1 MKIPTLSGVRG
12 CVQITVRG
20 EGINRLI
27 NALAEAGIP
36 VWDIRPASNNQT
48 ADMKLLLRDFHALRP
63 LLKRTGCRMHVARRI
78 GLPFRLAKLYKRKF
92 FAAGIGAFFL
102 LLFVLTSLVWNI
114 NVVGNEK
121 IPTEDIL
128 KAAKEEGVRPY
139 QWIFRLKEPDK
150 LSRALSLK
158 LPETSWI
165 GVERKGTTITI
176 QVVEAEKPEKEP
188 LASPRHLVSKSDAV
202 ITSIYAEQG
211 RPLVQK
217 NTRVKKGQV
226 LISGILGDGEAR
238 SQVVVA
244 KGEVKGLV
252 WHEYQLEVP
261 LVQKRKIY
269 TGERKDK
276 SYLVLGNRA
285 IQLWGYGKEP
295 FAKSETLTE
304 RDPLTWRSI
313 ALPIGWMTEKVMEV
327 TETQETLQPEEAKKL
342 GLEAAIRD
350 ILAKY
355 GNDSQII
362 SQKILHEK
370 RENGKVYMKVLFEVE
385 EKIAEELP
393 IVQSQGE

>member
-102 LLFVLTSLVWNI
+102 LLFVLSSLVWNI

-176 QVVEAEKPEKEP
+176 QVVEAEKPAKEP

>member
-20 EGINRLI
+20 EGVNHLI

-36 VWDIRPASNNQT
+36 VWDIRPTSQQT

-63 LLKRTGCRMHVARRI
+63 LLKRTGCRMHVTRRI
-78 GLPFRLAKLYKRKF
+78 GLPFRLVKLYKRKF
-92 FAAGIGAFFL
+92 FAAGIAVFFL
-102 LLFVLTSLVWNI
+102 MLFMLSSLVWNI
-114 NVVGNEK
+114 NVEGNEK
-121 IPTEDIL
+121 LATEDIL
-128 KAAKEEGVRPY
+128 NAAREEGIRPY
-139 QWIFRLKEPDK
+139 QWIFRLKDPDK

-158 LPETSWI
+158 LPETSWV

-176 QVVEAEKPEKEP
+176 QVVEAEKPKKEP
-188 LASPRHLVSKSDAV
+188 LASPRHLISKSDAV
-202 ITSIYAEQG
+202 VTSIYAEQG

-226 LISGILGDGEAR
+226 LISGILGDGSAH

-261 LVQKRKIY
+261 LVQKREVY

-295 FAKSETLTE
+295 FAKSQTLTE
-304 RDPLTWRSI
+304 LDPLTWRSI

-327 TETQETLQPEEAKKL
+327 DEREEALEPEAAKKQ
-342 GLEAAIRD
+342 GLEAAVRD

>member
-12 CVQITVRG
+12 CVHITVRG

-102 LLFVLTSLVWNI
+102 LLFVLSSLVWNI

-342 GLEAAIRD
+342 GFEAAIRD

>member
-102 LLFVLTSLVWNI
+102 LLFVLSSLVWNI

-226 LISGILGDGEAR
+226 LISGILGDGVAR
-238 SQVVVA
+238 SQIVVA

>member
-102 LLFVLTSLVWNI
+102 LLFVLSSLVWNI

>member
-1 MKIPTLSGVRG
+1 MWPAGSVCLSVWPS
-12 CVQITVRG
+12 CTSV
-20 EGINRLI
+20 NFSRL
-27 NALAEAGIP
+27 
-36 VWDIRPASNNQT
+36 S
-48 ADMKLLLRDFHALRP
+48 
-63 LLKRTGCRMHVARRI
+63 
-78 GLPFRLAKLYKRKF
+78 
-92 FAAGIGAFFL
+92 IGAFFL
-102 LLFVLTSLVWNI
+102 LLFVLSSLVWNI

>member
-12 CVQITVRG
+12 CVHITVRG

-102 LLFVLTSLVWNI
+102 LLFVLSSLVWNI

>member
-102 LLFVLTSLVWNI
+102 LLFFLSSLVWNI